1 MDFAELEY
9 WTGAVDKYHRALGER
24 GGGGNER

>member
-24 GGGGNER
+24 GGGNQ